1 MVTEK
6 QLLSALGMVGVVL
19 DPWQMNLI
27 RVSGLFD
34 FATDDDS
41 TPVTETPQWK
51 RYAMRRLARQWHTEA
66 RLMVSRGVYDESL
79 SHEEWEYLARE
90 AKILR
95 KCADR
100 LLEEAK

>member
-51 RYAMRRLARQWHTEA
+51 RYAMRRLARQWNAEA
-66 RLMVSRGVYDESL
+66 RVMLARSMDESL
-79 SHEEWEYLARE
+79 DQETWEYLARE
-90 AKILR
+90 AGVLR
-95 KCADR
+95 RCADR